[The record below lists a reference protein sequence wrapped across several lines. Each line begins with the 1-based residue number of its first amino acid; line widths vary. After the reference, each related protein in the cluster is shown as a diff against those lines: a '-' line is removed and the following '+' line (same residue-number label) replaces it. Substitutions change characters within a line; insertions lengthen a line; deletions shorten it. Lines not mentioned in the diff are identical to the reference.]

1 MIAKSADLAATTHAG
16 TAPDPELA
24 SLVASY
30 ATRVAPLG
38 DRVVGHLD
46 EELDSDGLGELAADA
61 QRAFAGADV
70 AFVNGGNTRRPGLD
84 AGEVTYA
91 EAFPVHAYEHPI
103 VRMTMRGS
111 DVLAVWRARG
121 PVDLY
126 ESGLDAVRPDG
137 TYTSPPTRCWRPAAA
152 SGRSGARWGAERVGT
167 DLEAL
172 VAWLGREQR

>member
-1 MIAKSADLAATTHAG
+1 
-16 TAPDPELA
+16 
-24 SLVASY
+24 V
-30 ATRVAPLG
+30 
-38 DRVVGHLD
+38 
-46 EELDSDGLGELAADA
+46 ADA

-70 AFVNGGNTRRPGLD
+70 AFVNGGNTRRPGMD

-91 EAFPVHAYEHPI
+91 EAFLVHVYEHPI

-111 DVLAVWRARG
+111 DVHAVWRARG

-137 TYTSPPTRCWRPAAA
+137 IYTVAANA
-152 SGRSGARWGAERVGT
+152 VLAVGRRFGAFERSWDAERIGT

-172 VAWLGREQR
+172 VAWLGRDER